1 MKAKWDDR
9 CKACGE
15 AVQAGSEIHFREG
28 FLLCESCLVT
38 FETGM
43 TKDEREAAERAKT
56 EQAARNKAAAARR
69 RRAS

>member
-1 MKAKWDDR
+1 MKAKWKDW
-9 CKACGE
+9 CKSCAGIVE
-15 AVQAGSEIHFREG
+15 AGDEIHFREG

-43 TKDEREAAERAKT
+43 TKDEREAAEREKR
-56 EQAARNKAAAARR
+56 ERAARNKAAATRR